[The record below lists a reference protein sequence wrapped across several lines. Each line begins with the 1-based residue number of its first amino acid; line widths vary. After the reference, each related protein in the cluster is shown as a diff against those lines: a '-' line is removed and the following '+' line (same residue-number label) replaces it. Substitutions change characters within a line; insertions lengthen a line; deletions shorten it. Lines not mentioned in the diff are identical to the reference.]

1 MEKVL
6 KIFTAFLMLLL
17 VFILTASVI
26 LRYVFNSPISF
37 AEESS
42 RYILVWMSFLGAGLA
57 AKWDSHMRVDA
68 FLGKMPKKVQLWI
81 KTVINLVTVVFL
93 SFGVYYGMKLVIRTH
108 EQVSELLRINMSIM
122 YFAVVAGFAIMI
134 GYLLRNIYITFFKG
148 QSIEAKNTEG

>member
-6 KIFTAFLMLLL
+6 KIFTTFFMLLL

-26 LRYVFNSPISF
+26 FRYVFNSPISF

-68 FLGKMPKKVQLWI
+68 FLGKMPKKAQLWI

>member
-6 KIFTAFLMLLL
+6 KYFTTFFMMLL
-17 VFILTASVI
+17 VFILTASVV

-68 FLGKMPKKVQLWI
+68 FLGRMPIKVQLWI
-81 KTVINLVTVVFL
+81 KTAINLATVVFL
-93 SFGVYYGMKLVIRTH
+93 SYGVYYGMKLVIRTR

-134 GYLLRNIYITFFKG
+134 GYLLRNLYITFFKK
-148 QSIEAKNTEG
+148 QSIEVKHTEG